1 MAHNASLNS
10 LIRVKFSSAD
20 LSTALYRMA
29 VLRIPIEHVTYENDL
44 TVVFSVYPRDLTSLR
59 KMAAA
64 HGEELEILS
73 QWGIRY
79 ALQGLLNRKILI
91 LGIVCILLVTWA
103 LPRRVL
109 FLHVEGNSIVP
120 TRSILDAAQQS
131 GVVFGASRKD
141 VRSERVKNAMLQLIP
156 SLQWVGINTYG
167 CVAVISVRE
176 RAGEEPANKESDFG
190 HVVAIRDGVIMSC
203 NATRGNLICS
213 PGQAVTQGE
222 ILISGYTDCGLVIR
236 AEQAQGEIYGMTK
249 HLLTVKSS
257 LARKKQV
264 PTGGVKKKISLLVG
278 KKRINLWK
286 DSGIYDMVC
295 DRMYSEYYV
304 TLPGGFVLP
313 LALCVDRYVAG
324 ALEEAPVSA
333 EEMQQFLREST
344 RNYLKTQM
352 VGGTIRQESH
362 KIQTTENTMLLAG
375 EYVCVELIGKM
386 QREKIGEI
394 NGQTD

>member
-1 MAHNASLNS
+1 MAHNAALDSLV
-10 LIRVKFSSAD
+10 RVKFSSAD
-20 LSTALYRMA
+20 LSSALYRIA
-29 VLRIPIEHVTYENDL
+29 ALRIPIQMVTYENDL
-44 TVVFSVYPRDLTSLR
+44 TVMFSVNPRDLTRLQ
-59 KMAAA
+59 KMAAG
-64 HGEELEILS
+64 HGEEMEILS
-73 QWGIRY
+73 QQGIRFT
-79 ALQGLLNRKILI
+79 LQRLLNRKILI

-109 FLHVEGNSIVP
+109 FLRVDGNSVVP

-131 GVVFGASRKD
+131 GVAFGASRED
-141 VRSERVKNAMLQLIP
+141 VRSEKVKNAMLQLIP
-156 SLQWVGINTYG
+156 RLQWVGINTYG

-176 RAGEEPANKESDFG
+176 RAGEETETEENGFG

-203 NATRGNLICS
+203 NATRGNLLCS

-249 HLLTVKSS
+249 HPLTVKSL

-264 PTGGVKKKISLLVG
+264 PTGAVKKKISLLVG

-286 DSGIYDMVC
+286 DSGIFDMVC
-295 DRMYSEYYV
+295 DRMYEEYYV

-333 EEMQQFLREST
+333 EEMHQFLRESA

-352 VGGTIRQESH
+352 AGGTIQQEIH
-362 KIQTTENTMLLAG
+362 KIQTTEDTMLLAG
-375 EYVCVELIGKM
+375 EYVCIELIGKM
-386 QREKIGEI
+386 QREKIGEV